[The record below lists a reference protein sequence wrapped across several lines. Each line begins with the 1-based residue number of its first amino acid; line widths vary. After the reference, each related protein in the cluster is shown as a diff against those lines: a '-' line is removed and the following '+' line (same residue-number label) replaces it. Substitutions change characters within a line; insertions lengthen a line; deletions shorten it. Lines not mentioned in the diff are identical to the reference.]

1 MTMQNHFY
9 ELADYLAGRMHG
21 GEIFLASFDGEQS
34 DFIRFNHSKIR
45 QAGSVE
51 QRYIGVDLVSG
62 QRHAAGSTTVSGDA
76 AQDHARLDALLADL
90 REKLAATP
98 EDPYL
103 LYATDVK
110 NTKQPGK
117 DELPDRQAVL
127 DKILAAGS
135 GRDLVGIYAQGGIFK
150 GFANSLGQR
159 NWSSCYPFNLDWSF
173 YHEKD
178 KAVKTNYAGF
188 AWDGAE
194 FERKAASA
202 VEQLEVL
209 KKPAKTIKPG
219 EYRVY
224 ITPAAMH
231 EVMMTLRWGA
241 FSAKAHHTKTTPL
254 IKMVEAGAT
263 LDPSVTISENTR
275 EGIAANFQG
284 QGFIKPGKVTLIE
297 NGRYRD
303 TLVSPRSAKEYGI
316 ETNGASGGEGPESI
330 DMAGGS
336 LNTQEILGK
345 FDTGVYINQL
355 WYMNYSDTV
364 ACRMTGMTRF
374 ATFWIENGRIAAPLN
389 VMRFDETIYRMLGE
403 NLAGLTAERDFLID
417 AHSYGARSTL
427 TMRLPGVLADNFR
440 FTL

>member
-9 ELADYLAGRMHG
+9 ELADYLAGKLHG

-34 DFIRFNHSKIR
+34 DFVRFNHSRIR

-51 QRYIGVDLVSG
+51 QRYIGVDLING
-62 QRHAAGSTTVSGDA
+62 QRHAAASTTVSGNAGHD
-76 AQDHARLDALLADL
+76 QPQLDAMLDDL

-110 NTKQPGK
+110 NTEQPGK
-117 DELPDRQAVL
+117 NELPERQAAL
-127 DKILAAGS
+127 DKILTAGS
-135 GRDLVGIYAQGGIFK
+135 GRDLVGIYAQGGIFR

-188 AWDGAE
+188 AWNDSE

-202 VEQLEVL
+202 VEQLAVL
-209 KKPAKTIKPG
+209 KKSAKTIEPG

-224 ITPAAMH
+224 ITPAGMH
-231 EVMMTLRWGA
+231 EVMMTLRWGG
-241 FSAKAHHTKTTPL
+241 FSAKAHRTKTTPL
-254 IKMVEAGAT
+254 IRMIDAGAT

-275 EGIAANFQG
+275 EGIATNFYG
-284 QGFIKPGKVTLIE
+284 GGFIKPDKVTLIE
-297 NGRYRD
+297 DGRYNH
-303 TLVSPRSAKEYGI
+303 TLVSPRSAKEYDI
-316 ETNGASGGEGPESI
+316 ETNSGGESPDSI
-330 DMAGGS
+330 DMQAGS
-336 LNTQEILGK
+336 LATSEILSK
-345 FDTGVYINQL
+345 LDTGVYINQL

-374 ATFWIENGRIAAPLN
+374 ATLWVENGKIAAPLN
-389 VMRFDETIYRMLGE
+389 VMRFDETVYRILGE
-403 NLAGLTAERDFLID
+403 NLAGMTAERDFLID
-417 AHSYGARSTL
+417 PHTYGERSTL
-427 TMRLPGVLADNFR
+427 SMRLPGVLVNNFR